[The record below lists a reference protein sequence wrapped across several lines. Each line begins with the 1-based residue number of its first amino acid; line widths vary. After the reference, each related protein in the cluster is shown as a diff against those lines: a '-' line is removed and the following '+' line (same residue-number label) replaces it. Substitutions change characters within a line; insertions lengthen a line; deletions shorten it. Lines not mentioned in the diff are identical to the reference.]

1 MSWSSCYDDDSCG
14 SGWRCKERVTNLLGW
29 VRQGFSAQETL
40 SCILKTKEEL
50 AGFVPGED
58 EGPPSGAYLP
68 AMLARKQCLVVV

>member
-50 AGFVPGED
+50 AGFVPGE
-58 EGPPSGAYLP
+58 
-68 AMLARKQCLVVV
+68 